1 MLSLPRK
8 VKLILSLS
16 LICGFT
22 GFQANEDVD
31 WSEYLGGPDR
41 NHYSTLTQIN
51 ESNVKDLKVAWTYTL
66 PDSGQMQ
73 ANPITVNGIL
83 YSVSASVQ
91 AFALD
96 AATGKEIWRFG
107 DPLKNWASTSRGLSF
122 ADGRILYTAGPNLWA
137 LDAKTG
143 KPIEPFGDHGKVDLH
158 TGLPKIAQNKFIISN
173 TPGTIIGDIIVMPL
187 RLSEGADAAPGDI
200 RAFNIYTGKLAWSFH
215 TIPYPGEKG
224 YATFP
229 KDAYQNTYTGAANN
243 WAGMAVDRKRGII
256 YVPTG
261 SAGYDFWGGNR
272 KGQNLYANCL
282 LALDAKTGKR
292 IWHFQTTHHDLWD
305 RDLPA
310 PPNLITVTRNGKRI
324 DAVAQ
329 ITKQG
334 FVFLFDRVS
343 GKPLFDIQEIPVE
356 RTELAGE
363 HVWPTQPYPVLP
375 KPYARLSNEIKAS
388 DVSPYAKNKEELSAT
403 LAQLKR
409 GWYDTPSEQGTLI
422 LPGFDG
428 GGEWGGAGADPEKGI
443 LYINSNEMGWVQK
456 MVQNKA
462 SNSTSGEGLYQ
473 QSCAICHG
481 IDRKGNPASGFPSL
495 LGIEKKRD
503 AKYIAQIIRNG
514 KGMMPGFGQI
524 SPEKQNAIAAYIQ
537 GLASKEVAS
546 TQSPAIVPYQ
556 MSGYNKFLDS
566 DGLPG
571 LSTPWG
577 TLNAIDMNTGNYLW
591 KIPFGSEPSL
601 ANKGIHDNT
610 GGENYGGP
618 IITKSGLL
626 IIAATKDATLR
637 IYASA
642 TGKLLASYPLP
653 FASFATP
660 STYMVKGKQYIV
672 VTCGGTKLGTAK
684 GNVVVAFSVKSEK

>member
-1 MLSLPRK
+1 MKPSNF
-8 VKLILSLS
+8 LIILVSIC
-16 LICGFT
+16 LISWKET
-22 GFQANEDVD
+22 HDTD
-31 WSEYLGGPDR
+31 WPEYLGGPDR
-41 NHYSTLTQIN
+41 NHYSFLTQISTN
-51 ESNVKDLKVAWTYTL
+51 NANQLKQAWTYAL

-73 ANPITVNGIL
+73 ANPIIINGIL

-96 AATGKEIWRFG
+96 ASTGKEIWRFG
-107 DPLKNWASTSRGLSF
+107 DPLKNWASTSRGVSY

-137 LDAKTG
+137 LEAKTG
-143 KPIEPFGDHGKVDLH
+143 KPIESFGDHGKVDLH
-158 TGLPKIAQNKFIISN
+158 TGLPAVAQNKFVISN
-173 TPGTIIGDIIVMPL
+173 TPGTIVGDVIIMPL

-200 RAFNIYTGKLAWSFH
+200 RAFNIYTGKLAWTFH

-224 YATFP
+224 YKTFP
-229 KDAYQNTYTGAANN
+229 KDAYQNNYTGAANN
-243 WAGMAVDRKRGII
+243 WAGMAVDRKRGIV

-292 IWHFQTTHHDLWD
+292 LWHFQTTHHDIWD

-310 PPNLITVTRNGKRI
+310 PPNLITVTRNGKKI

-334 FVFLFDRVS
+334 FVFIFDRVS
-343 GKPLFDIQEIPVE
+343 GKPLFDIQEKKVPKSH
-356 RTELAGE
+356 LPGE
-363 HVWPTQPYPVLP
+363 QAWATQPYPVIP
-375 KPYARLSNEIKAS
+375 KPYARQSHELTDKDI
-388 DVSPYAKNKEELSAT
+388 SPYATNKQELSEI
-403 LAQLKR
+403 LRNLKR
-409 GWYDTPSEQGTLI
+409 AWYDTPSEQGTLI

-443 LYINSNEMGWVQK
+443 MYINSNEMGWIQK
-456 MVQNKA
+456 MVKNKQA
-462 SNSTSGEGLYQ
+462 NLMTGEGLYQ
-473 QSCAICHG
+473 QYCANCHG
-481 IDRKGNPASGFPSL
+481 SDRKGNPASGYPSL
-495 LGIEKKRD
+495 IGIEKKRES
-503 AKYIAQIIRNG
+503 KFIVQMIKQG
-514 KGMMPGFGQI
+514 KGMMPGFGHITSEGQ
-524 SPEKQNAIAAYIQ
+524 QAIASYIQ
-537 GLASKEVAS
+537 GLAPKEVLAQNS
-546 TQSPAIVPYQ
+546 QTFIPYQ
-556 MSGYNKFLDS
+556 MSGYNKFLDQ
-566 DGLPG
+566 DGLPA

-577 TLNAIDMNTGNYLW
+577 TLNAIDMNTGKYLW

-601 ANKGIHDNT
+601 AKKGINDNT

-637 IYASA
+637 IYESS

-660 STYMVKGKQYIV
+660 STYMVNGKQYIV
-672 VTCGGTKLGTAK
+672 VTCGGTKLGTPK
-684 GNVVVAFSVKSEK
+684 GNVVVAYRL

>member
-1 MLSLPRK
+1 MNKKYLLLLVSAIGILAWKQNELP
-8 VKLILSLS
+8 
-16 LICGFT
+16 
-22 GFQANEDVD
+22 NVD

-41 NHYSTLTQIN
+41 NHYSELTQIN
-51 ESNVKDLKVAWTYTL
+51 SSNAQELKVAWSYAL

-73 ANPITVNGIL
+73 ANPIIIDGIL

-107 DPLKNWASTSRGLSF
+107 DPLKNWASTSRGLAYSK
-122 ADGRILYTAGPNLWA
+122 GRILYTAGPNLWC

-143 KPIEPFGDHGKVDLH
+143 KPITDFGDQGKVDLH
-158 TGLPKIAQNKFIISN
+158 TGLLDIAKDKFIISN
-173 TPGTIIGDIIVMPL
+173 TPGTIVGDLIVMPL

-200 RAFNIYTGKLAWSFH
+200 RAFNIYTGKVVWTFH

-224 YATFP
+224 YETFP
-229 KDAYQNTYTGAANN
+229 KDAYLNEYTGAANN
-243 WAGMAVDRKRGII
+243 WSGMAVDKKRGIL

-282 LALDAKTGKR
+282 LALNAKTGKLL
-292 IWHFQTTHHDLWD
+292 WHFQTTHHDIWD

-310 PPNLITVTRNGKRI
+310 PPNLITVTRNGKKI

-334 FVFLFDRVS
+334 FVFIFDRVT
-343 GKPLFDIQEIPVE
+343 GKPLFPIQERKVNTTALP
-356 RTELAGE
+356 GE
-363 HVWPTQPYPVLP
+363 QAWKTQPFPLLP
-375 KPYARLSNEIKAS
+375 KPYARLSNEIQAS
-388 DVSPYAKNKEELSAT
+388 DVSPYAKNKEELKNI
-403 LAQLKR
+403 LGGLKR
-409 GWYDTPSEQGTLI
+409 GWYDAPSEQGTLI

-428 GGEWGGAGADPEKGI
+428 GGEWGGAGADPKKGI

-456 MVQNKA
+456 MVRNKEMK
-462 SNSTSGEGLYQ
+462 TVTGETLYQ
-473 QSCAICHG
+473 NYCASCHG
-481 IDRKGNPASGFPSL
+481 VSNQGNPASGYPSL
-495 LGIEKKRD
+495 VNIDQKRNK
-503 AKYIAQIIRNG
+503 AYIHQIIKQG
-514 KGMMPGFGQI
+514 KGMMPGFGHI
-524 SPEKQNAIAAYIQ
+524 SPEAQSAIADYIQ
-537 GLASKEVAS
+537 GLPPKEILSAS
-546 TQSPAIVPYQ
+546 SPKILPYQ
-556 MSGYNKFLDS
+556 MTGYNKFLDA

-577 TLNAIDMNTGNYLW
+577 TLNAIDMNTGKYLW
-591 KIPFGSEPSL
+591 KIPFGSEPAL
-601 ANKGIHDNT
+601 VNKGIQDPT

-618 IITKSGLL
+618 IITQSGLL

-637 IYASA
+637 IYQASS
-642 TGKLLASYPLP
+642 GKLLASYPLP

-660 STYMVKGKQYIV
+660 STYRVKGKQYVV
-672 VTCGGTKLGTAK
+672 VTCGGTKLRTAK
-684 GNVVVAFSVKSEK
+684 GNIVVAFSL

>member
-8 VKLILSLS
+8 VKIFLGFS
-16 LICGFT
+16 LICGIT
-22 GFQANEDVD
+22 GFQVNEDVD

-41 NHYSTLTQIN
+41 NHYSPLTQIN
-51 ESNVKDLKVAWTYTL
+51 ESNVKDLQVAWTYAL

-143 KPIEPFGDHGKVDLH
+143 KPIETFGDHGKVDLH
-158 TGLPKIAQNKFIISN
+158 TGLPKIAQNKFMISN
-173 TPGTIIGDIIVMPL
+173 TPGTIVGDVIVMPL

-200 RAFNIYTGKLAWSFH
+200 RAFHIYTGKLVWSFH

-292 IWHFQTTHHDLWD
+292 LWHFQTTHHDLWD

-343 GKPLFDIQEIPVE
+343 GKPLFDIKEIPVD
-356 RTELAGE
+356 RAGLPGE

-375 KPYARLSNEIKAS
+375 KTYARLSNEIKPS
-388 DVSPYAKNKEELSAT
+388 DVSPYAKNKEELSAMLGT
-403 LAQLKR
+403 LKR
-409 GWYDTPSEQGTLI
+409 GWYDTPSEQGILI

-456 MVQNKA
+456 MVKNKA
-462 SNSTSGEGLYQ
+462 SISTSGEGLYQ
-473 QSCAICHG
+473 QSCANCHG
-481 IDRKGNPASGFPSL
+481 TDRKGNPASGYPSL
-495 LGIEKKRD
+495 LGIEKKQN

-514 KGMMPGFGQI
+514 KGMMPGFGHI

-546 TQSPAIVPYQ
+546 TNSPAIVPYQ

-672 VTCGGTKLGTAK
+672 VTCGGTKLGMPK
-684 GNVVVAFSVKSEK
+684 GNIILAFSL

>member
-1 MLSLPRK
+1 MKIYSYLALCTCFLFLGWSAE
-8 VKLILSLS
+8 
-16 LICGFT
+16 T
-22 GFQANEDVD
+22 DQD

-41 NHYSTLTQIN
+41 NHFSPLTQIN
-51 ESNVKDLKVAWTYTL
+51 ESNVKDLQVAWTYAL

-73 ANPITVNGIL
+73 ANPITIQGIL

-96 AATGKEIWRFG
+96 AATGKELWRFG
-107 DPLKNWASTSRGLSF
+107 DPLKNWASTSRGLAY

-143 KPIEPFGDHGKVDLH
+143 KPIESFGDQGKVDLH
-158 TGLPKIAQNKFIISN
+158 TGLPAIAQNKFIISN
-173 TPGTIIGDIIVMPL
+173 TPGTIVGDVIIMPL

-200 RAFNIYTGKLAWSFH
+200 RAFNIYTGKIAWTFH
-215 TIPYPGEKG
+215 TIPYPGESG
-224 YATFP
+224 YTTFP
-229 KDAYQNTYTGAANN
+229 IDAYQNTYTGAANN
-243 WAGMAVDRKRGII
+243 WAGMAVDRKRGIV

-282 LALDAKTGKR
+282 LALDARTGKR
-292 IWHFQTTHHDLWD
+292 LWHFQTTHHDLWD

-334 FVFLFDRVS
+334 FVFIFDRVT
-343 GKPLFDIQEIPVE
+343 GKPLFDIKEIPVD
-356 RTELAGE
+356 RAGLPGE
-363 HVWPTQPYPVLP
+363 HVWPTQPFPVLP
-375 KPYARLSNEIKAS
+375 KPYARLSNEISPK
-388 DVSPYAKNKEELSAT
+388 DVSPYAENKDELS
-403 LAQLKR
+403 LILSKLKR
-409 GWYDTPSEQGTLI
+409 AWYDTPSEQGTLI

-456 MVQNKA
+456 MVKNKA
-462 SNSTSGEGLYQ
+462 VNATSGEGLYQ
-473 QSCAICHG
+473 QNCANCHG
-481 IDRKGNPASGFPSL
+481 ADRKGNPASGYPSL
-495 LGIEKKRD
+495 LGIEKKRELN
-503 AKYIAQIIRNG
+503 YITQIIKQG
-514 KGMMPGFGQI
+514 KGMMPGFGHI
-524 SPEKQNAIAAYIQ
+524 STEKQQAIAAYIQ
-537 GLASKEVAS
+537 GLAPKEVS
-546 TQSPAIVPYQ
+546 SSNSPSQIPYQ
-556 MSGYNKFLDS
+556 MSGYNKFLDQ

-577 TLNAIDMNTGNYLW
+577 TLNAIDMNTGKYIW
-591 KIPFGSEPSL
+591 KIPFGSEPAL
-601 ANKGIHDNT
+601 VKKGILDQT

-660 STYMVKGKQYIV
+660 STYMIHGKQFIV
-672 VTCGGTKLGTAK
+672 VTCGGTKLGTPK
-684 GNVVVAFSVKSEK
+684 GNVVIAFSVKSEE